1 MTKCQVI
8 AIDNQKGGVISE
20 VMNKLDISDKKYQFL
35 SFMNK
40 KRNTILSVSEIFQGI
55 KTFSI

>member
-40 KRNTILSVSEIFQGI
+40 KKEYHFIYIRNISRN
-55 KTFSI
+55 